1 MFRLLLL
8 SLSAIMALAP
18 ARVLATE
25 ESFELWFSPS
35 VSFDLDADTVLEL
48 ETAQRFRSAE
58 NGPDTYFARVLLVQ
72 SIDENFAVGGGVH
85 QLINDGASDETR
97 LLQQLSAKTGVMRAR
112 LRLEQRFVDDADQ
125 TGWRIRPRLGVNV
138 PLDSDG
144 RWAMIADAEPFF
156 TLRPTSNGGQ
166 KGLTT
171 LRTQVGVNFAA
182 TERLELGL
190 IYLRNQ
196 DIRDGRQDRVGH
208 APLLTAE
215 LAF

>member
-1 MFRLLLL
+1 MRRMLSTLLF
-8 SLSAIMALAP
+8 AAMLAAP
-18 ARVLATE
+18 TTAAAADDN
-25 ESFELWFSPS
+25 FELWFNPAIAI
-35 VSFDLDADTVLEL
+35 DLDDDTGVEI
-48 ETAQRFRSAE
+48 ETAQRFRSAA
-58 NGPDTYFARVLLVQ
+58 NGPDTYFVRLWLAQKLDANFTISGAVERRV
-72 SIDENFAVGGGVH
+72 
-85 QLINDGASDETR
+85 NDGDNDETR
-97 LLQQLSAKTGVMRAR
+97 LLQQLNAKSGILRAR

-138 PLDSDG
+138 PLGRDG